1 MFFSLTS
8 AALLML
14 AGLFWLEPR
23 LVYIPTPL
31 AGASYVT
38 TPADMGIPYERLA
51 LRTPDGTD
59 IVSWLLVHED
69 SKPKNSDPED
79 STTDRETRPYVMY
92 FHGNGSNLPG
102 YLALCAVLYEL
113 GANVLMLEYRGYG
126 ESAGRPSEQGLYQD
140 AKTAYDALMA
150 RGVSPEQIVLYGF
163 SLGTGVATYLASQ
176 VDVGGVMLEAPF
188 TSLPAAA
195 RAAYGPLTPTFL
207 MRNRFDSLERIH
219 DINAPIMVMHAP
231 SDRVIPFDQ
240 GKQLFDAANE
250 PKTFVTLSGDH
261 NTLVSDLPSDAVK
274 QAWRD
279 FFANLAP

>member
-1 MFFSLTS
+1 
-8 AALLML
+8 ML
-14 AGLFWLEPR
+14 AGLSWLEPR

-31 AGASYVT
+31 AAANYTV
-38 TPADMGIPYERLA
+38 TPAGVGIPYERLA
-51 LRTPDGTD
+51 LTTPDGTN

-69 SKPKNSDPED
+69 AGQQDAN
-79 STTDRETRPYVMY
+79 RPYVMY
-92 FHGNGSNLPG
+92 FHGNGSNLEG
-102 YLALCAVLYEL
+102 YLALCAELYAL

-126 ESAGRPSEQGLYQD
+126 ESGGSPSEKGLYQD
-140 AKTAYDALMA
+140 AKTAYDALIA
-150 RGVSPEQIVLYGF
+150 RGVSPKQIVLYGF
-163 SLGTGVATYLASQ
+163 SLGTGVATYLASH

-207 MRNRFDSLERIH
+207 MRNRFDSLARV
-219 DINAPIMVMHAP
+219 DNINAPIMVMHAP
-231 SDRVIPFDQ
+231 DDRVIPFAQ

-261 NTLVSDLPSDAVK
+261 NTLVSDLPDRALK

-279 FFANLAP
+279 FLADIPHPL

>member
-1 MFFSLTS
+1 MLFSLTS

-31 AGASYVT
+31 EGNRYAS
-38 TPADMGIPYERLA
+38 TPTELGIPYERLA
-51 LRTPDGTD
+51 LTTPDGTN
-59 IVSWLLVHED
+59 IISWLLVHED
-69 SKPKNSDPED
+69 AK
-79 STTDRETRPYVMY
+79 TRPYVMY

-102 YLALCAVLYEL
+102 YLALCTVLYEL

-126 ESAGRPSEQGLYQD
+126 ESDGRPSEPGLYQD
-140 AKTAYDALMA
+140 AKTAYDALLA

-176 VDVGGVMLEAPF
+176 VEVAGVMLEAPF

-207 MRNRFDSLERIH
+207 MRNRFDSLARVG
-219 DINAPIMVMHAP
+219 DIDAPLMVMHAP
-231 SDRVIPFDQ
+231 GDRVIPFAQ
-240 GKQLFDAANE
+240 GKQLYDAANE

-261 NTLVSDLPSDAVK
+261 NTLVSDLPDDTIT
-274 QAWRD
+274 QAWRN
-279 FFANLAP
+279 FLADIAP